1 MVMINVEPTIN
12 PVIKNIEPKLEVDH
26 TMLTKSYGN
35 CFEKGACELVKMWAY
50 LLMYPILPF

>member
-1 MVMINVEPTIN
+1 MMNVEIDTKN
-12 PVIKNIEPKLEVDH
+12 AIKNTEPKLEVDH
-26 TMLTKSYGN
+26 TMQTKFYGN